1 MSERKDRI
9 NADRCRQIPKSS
21 LMYGDIIPE
30 RGKRYSIMARPWD
43 VSYLYVIE
51 NKNGN
56 WLYDPTS
63 EEVSD
68 EN

>member
-1 MSERKDRI
+1 
-9 NADRCRQIPKSS
+9 
-21 LMYGDIIPE
+21 MYGDIIPE